1 MTVTMQA
8 AANAVHTPM
17 LMKHVEL
24 SNERWLKI
32 TIGRKRYRAVV
43 F

>member
-1 MTVTMQA
+1 MQTST
-8 AANAVHTPM
+8 NAVHTPIF
-17 LMKHVEL
+17 MKHVEL

-32 TIGRKRYRAVV
+32 TIGRKRYRAVE